1 MSKYIRQIIILTLF
15 CDVIFLFAPIG
26 YNKQNYLK
34 MLLLYISN
42 TKVGILIFKIMIL
55 YILLA
60 LENVF

>member
-1 MSKYIRQIIILTLF
+1 MSKYIRQIIILTLI
-15 CDVIFLFAPIG
+15 CDVIFLFALG

-42 TKVGILIFKIMIL
+42 TKVGIPIFKIMMF
-55 YILLA
+55 YILLT